1 MGMLSLTKYFAPHH
15 NDEGVF
21 KTYLLGVK
29 EIVTPE
35 IVNFVSVLKSTLCL
49 FCLHVLK
56 DPRGFEFS
64 SGMVFKSFNLYRY
77 F

>member
-35 IVNFVSVLKSTLCL
+35 IVNFVPVLKST
-49 FCLHVLK
+49 F
-56 DPRGFEFS
+56 
-64 SGMVFKSFNLYRY
+64 
-77 F
+77 